1 MYTSCAMATPR
12 EFNYDQPALSPRPSR
27 VRRIPGHLEDFE
39 LTYPAHR
46 LYSTTVRPASPLTTT
61 YAAPLSPGSSP
72 NYPAAGHY
80 GTASPEERWQRLESR
95 WQTISQ
101 QMKELE
107 VEMDRVRLPSYPQSA
122 HLPYPS
128 YHYAAFQP
136 HYSSLPHLELGYPVR
151 PPSPRAA
158 PNIQHQVLHAPTQ
171 APAPQVQVD
180 TAASNPQPASEAM
193 SVPAPASTAPPACSP
208 PLATQPVPPALTQP
222 ALPFAP
228 PPATLMMAPPV
239 SLITPPPEP
248 HVPQP
253 VPSTTPLQ
261 PEHVPPEPQ
270 YDALPRA
277 WQSVPLP
284 YPPVHYPR
292 SPRGQHCYPT
302 PHPVD
307 SSHQPSMMEMA
318 IASSFGIPKPKLT
331 VFSSGKESDFLMLK
345 KGLDSLL
352 GPHKHL
358 SEDYKYQ
365 ILLDHLTFPSALQ
378 VAKRYVNS
386 QTPYTSA
393 MQALTQ
399 RYGQPRQLVQGELKA
414 ILNAPPV
421 RAGDYQ
427 AFEDFAT
434 AVGTLVGMLSTME
447 GPSSSELKCGSHV
460 DTLLTKLPTN
470 YRDAFAEHCF
480 NRGIIQSGSDRTYTL
495 PDLAEW
501 LERKAQTLQVS
512 RQITSPFP
520 AIPAPTEYKDRK
532 AVRQQRVK
540 PATILLGSQQGSK
553 PANPSPSPATVPPLK
568 KRDRFK
574 PFCPYCNNQEH
585 YLNACADFATL
596 TCTARAAWIKEKK
609 RCWKCGRGH
618 SPENCT
624 LKKPCATCGEQH
636 LLILHDVAAAE
647 SVLTVN
653 TSSSMVF
660 LDQVSHSGRVMLKVV
675 PVRLQNGEKTLDTYA
690 VLDDGSERTI
700 ILPAAV
706 HHLGLVGTEEILSL
720 RTIRQEIVQL
730 KGATV
735 SFQVSGMTNRR
746 VKYDIHQAFTAA
758 EVTLAEQS
766 RAADLLTQRYKHLR
780 GLSLQSFD
788 KVQPLLLIGS
798 DNPHL
803 IIPTQPVRTGPVG
816 GPVAVC
822 TMLGWAIQGP
832 ASFLQQPTDERSC
845 LHLSTLSSSDELHQH
860 VQRLWQLDTLPF
872 HTNKEVTRSGED
884 KAAIERLEQGT
895 VRVTVDGVVRYATPL
910 LRRQN
915 APVLRAPP
923 TAVMALLR
931 ATERRLCN
939 NPDQAAVY
947 NEEIHKLE
955 KAGYVVKISMNEASS
970 SAESW
975 FIPHHIVY
983 HNNKPRIVFN
993 CSFNYRQ
1000 ASLNKNLLPGPVL
1013 GSTLL
1018 GVLLRFREYAVAI
1031 SGDIRGMFHQV
1042 RLLPEDQPLLRFLWR
1057 DGERERSPDVYEWR
1071 VLPFGTT
1078 CSPCCA
1084 TYALQRH
1091 VKDHSEDNEEALYSV
1106 LHAFYVDNCLQSL
1119 QSQTQA
1125 KDLID
1130 KMRALL
1136 ASGGF
1141 EIRQWASNTPEVI
1154 SHLPTEAKSTECEL
1168 WLTTNKTEP
1177 QESSLGLLWR
1187 CSSDTLGYK
1196 HRAIPRTA
1204 PTLRYVY
1211 RVLASQYDPLGYII
1225 PFTTRAKVLVQAL
1238 WKKERGWDEPI
1249 ADELLSVWLAWE
1261 SELPYLPNLS
1271 LPRCYTP
1278 GISAGSP
1285 VNLHIFCDASER
1297 AYGAVAYL
1305 RVETDSNEVKVAF
1318 VMARSRVAPKRQL
1331 SIPRLELCAALAG
1344 AQLAKVLQTELTLP
1358 LQTTTLWT
1366 DSTTVLHWIQ
1376 SESQQ
1381 YKVFVGTR
1389 IAEIQELVGAES
1401 WRYVP
1406 SEENPADDITR
1417 GKSLRDLTKPTR
1429 WTDGPAFLHQP
1440 PASWPTHPTVSSM
1453 QEEEIRDIIFCGNIS
1468 TSSPLTPDLNQFK
1481 SWTELIH
1488 ATYHALHGAAAPP
1501 MTASSRREAEIA
1513 LLKRSQSES
1522 FPAELAALQSGKTIS
1537 PNSRLLSLSPELD
1550 HTVGLIRVG
1559 GRLRRAENLKEDTI
1573 HPIVLAPDHPVTKLV
1588 VQDYDNRLLHAG
1600 PDRIFAEM
1608 RRTYWILRGRQ
1619 IIKRH
1624 QRSCVECC
1632 KWRSK
1637 PVTPQMAD
1645 LPAARL
1651 RVTKPPYWS
1660 TGVDCFGPYTIK
1672 IGRRHEKR
1680 WGIIFKCLT
1689 TRCVHL
1695 DLLCSMN
1702 TDSFLLALRRFVA
1715 RRGKP
1720 FEILCDRGTNFRG
1733 GERELR
1739 EDFAAMEP
1747 VLKQQLAEQSIN
1759 FKFNP
1764 PLAPH
1769 FGGTWEREIKSVKAS
1784 LRVVLKDQAVQ
1795 EEVLMTMLVEVE
1807 GILNSKPLGY
1817 ATSDIADPDPI
1828 TPNLLLMGRR
1838 DASLPQAVYSK
1849 SDRLGH
1855 RRWRHSQV
1863 LADHFWVQFTRNYL
1877 PNLQLRQKWRITTKG
1892 SVASW
1897 AGN

>member
-1 MYTSCAMATPR
+1 M
-12 EFNYDQPALSPRPSR
+12 
-27 VRRIPGHLEDFE
+27 
-39 LTYPAHR
+39 
-46 LYSTTVRPASPLTTT
+46 
-61 YAAPLSPGSSP
+61 
-72 NYPAAGHY
+72 
-80 GTASPEERWQRLESR
+80 
-95 WQTISQ
+95 
-101 QMKELE
+101 
-107 VEMDRVRLPSYPQSA
+107 
-122 HLPYPS
+122 
-128 YHYAAFQP
+128 
-136 HYSSLPHLELGYPVR
+136 
-151 PPSPRAA
+151 
-158 PNIQHQVLHAPTQ
+158 
-171 APAPQVQVD
+171 
-180 TAASNPQPASEAM
+180 
-193 SVPAPASTAPPACSP
+193 
-208 PLATQPVPPALTQP
+208 
-222 ALPFAP
+222 
-228 PPATLMMAPPV
+228 
-239 SLITPPPEP
+239 
-248 HVPQP
+248 
-253 VPSTTPLQ
+253 
-261 PEHVPPEPQ
+261 
-270 YDALPRA
+270 
-277 WQSVPLP
+277 
-284 YPPVHYPR
+284 
-292 SPRGQHCYPT
+292 
-302 PHPVD
+302 
-307 SSHQPSMMEMA
+307 
-318 IASSFGIPKPKLT
+318 
-331 VFSSGKESDFLMLK
+331 
-345 KGLDSLL
+345 
-352 GPHKHL
+352 
-358 SEDYKYQ
+358 
-365 ILLDHLTFPSALQ
+365 
-378 VAKRYVNS
+378 
-386 QTPYTSA
+386 
-393 MQALTQ
+393 
-399 RYGQPRQLVQGELKA
+399 
-414 ILNAPPV
+414 
-421 RAGDYQ
+421 
-427 AFEDFAT
+427 
-434 AVGTLVGMLSTME
+434 
-447 GPSSSELKCGSHV
+447 
-460 DTLLTKLPTN
+460 
-470 YRDAFAEHCF
+470 
-480 NRGIIQSGSDRTYTL
+480 
-495 PDLAEW
+495 
-501 LERKAQTLQVS
+501 
-512 RQITSPFP
+512 
-520 AIPAPTEYKDRK
+520 
-532 AVRQQRVK
+532 
-540 PATILLGSQQGSK
+540 
-553 PANPSPSPATVPPLK
+553 
-568 KRDRFK
+568 
-574 PFCPYCNNQEH
+574 
-585 YLNACADFATL
+585 
-596 TCTARAAWIKEKK
+596 
-609 RCWKCGRGH
+609 
-618 SPENCT
+618 
-624 LKKPCATCGEQH
+624 
-636 LLILHDVAAAE
+636 
-647 SVLTVN
+647 
-653 TSSSMVF
+653 
-660 LDQVSHSGRVMLKVV
+660 
-675 PVRLQNGEKTLDTYA
+675 
-690 VLDDGSERTI
+690 
-700 ILPAAV
+700 
-706 HHLGLVGTEEILSL
+706 
-720 RTIRQEIVQL
+720 
-730 KGATV
+730 
-735 SFQVSGMTNRR
+735 
-746 VKYDIHQAFTAA
+746 
-758 EVTLAEQS
+758 
-766 RAADLLTQRYKHLR
+766 
-780 GLSLQSFD
+780 
-788 KVQPLLLIGS
+788 
-798 DNPHL
+798 
-803 IIPTQPVRTGPVG
+803 
-816 GPVAVC
+816 
-822 TMLGWAIQGP
+822 
-832 ASFLQQPTDERSC
+832 
-845 LHLSTLSSSDELHQH
+845 
-860 VQRLWQLDTLPF
+860 
-872 HTNKEVTRSGED
+872 
-884 KAAIERLEQGT
+884 
-895 VRVTVDGVVRYATPL
+895 
-910 LRRQN
+910 
-915 APVLRAPP
+915 
-923 TAVMALLR
+923 
-931 ATERRLCN
+931 
-939 NPDQAAVY
+939 
-947 NEEIHKLE
+947 
-955 KAGYVVKISMNEASS
+955 
-970 SAESW
+970 
-975 FIPHHIVY
+975 
-983 HNNKPRIVFN
+983 
-993 CSFNYRQ
+993 
-1000 ASLNKNLLPGPVL
+1000 
-1013 GSTLL
+1013 
-1018 GVLLRFREYAVAI
+1018 
-1031 SGDIRGMFHQV
+1031 
-1042 RLLPEDQPLLRFLWR
+1042 
-1057 DGERERSPDVYEWR
+1057 YEWR

-1091 VKDHSEDNEEALYSV
+1091 VKDHSKDNGEVLHSV

-1125 KDLID
+1125 KYLID

-1141 EIRQWASNTPEVI
+1141 EIRQWASNAPEVI

-1168 WLTTNKTEP
+1168 WLTTSKTDPE
-1177 QESSLGLLWR
+1177 ESSLGLLWR

-1305 RVETDSNEVKVAF
+1305 RVEADSNEVKVAF

-1344 AQLAKVLQTELTLP
+1344 AQLATVLQTELTLP

-1417 GKSLRDLTKPTR
+1417 GKSLKDLIKPNR

-1440 PASWPTHPTVSSM
+1440 HASWPTHPIVSSV
-1453 QEEEIRDIIFCGNIS
+1453 QEEEIRDTTFCGNIS
-1468 TSSPLTPDLNQFK
+1468 TSSPLIPDLTQFK
-1481 SWTELIH
+1481 SWTELVH
-1488 ATYHALHGAAAPP
+1488 ATYHALHGAAALP
-1501 MTASSRREAEIA
+1501 MTASSQREAEIA

-1522 FPAELAALQSGKTIS
+1522 FPAELAALQSGKPIS

-1573 HPIVLAPDHPVTKLV
+1573 HPIVLAPDHPVTTLL

-1651 RVTKPPYWS
+1651 RITKPPYWS

-1702 TDSFLLALRRFVA
+1702 TGSFLLALRRFVA

-1747 VLKQQLAEQSIN
+1747 VLKQQLAEQSID

-1784 LRVVLKDQAVQ
+1784 LRVVLKDQAVP

-1849 SDRLGH
+1849 SDLLGH

-1877 PNLQLRQKWRITTKG
+1877 PNLQLRHKWCISTPDLTVDRVVIVIDPQLPRALWPVGRVTKVISSDDGKIRTAEVDIKGVKYIRPVTKLITLPKMPE
-1892 SVASW
+1892 
-1897 AGN
+1897 N